1 MKQLPDYQ
9 LLIER
14 YNLSPEISTGLSFK
28 TQFNN
33 RCKINAQAGTY
44 NPGTKRSYLCIN
56 GTNFQCSRVVY
67 YLATGIDPGMH
78 EVDHIDQDSTNNCI
92 TNLRLATRS
101 QNASNMKL
109 KSSNT
114 TGFKGVSWHKARN
127 LFRVTICID
136 QKSKQLA
143 HHICPARLAYTY
155 NQAAIKEQ
163 GKFAVLN
170 VLPKLNCWTAGLG
183 FST

>member
-9 LLIER
+9 LLTER
-14 YNLSPEISTGLSFK
+14 YNLSPEFPTGLSFK
-28 TQFNN
+28 TQFNS
-33 RCKINAQAGTY
+33 RCKVNAQAGAY
-44 NPGTKRSYLCIN
+44 NSVSKRAYLSIN
-56 GTNFQCSRVVY
+56 GTNFKCSRIVY
-67 YLATGIDPGMH
+67 YLATGIDPGVY
-78 EVDHIDQDSTNNCI
+78 EVDHIDQNSANNCI

-101 QNASNMKL
+101 QNASNMKRRPN
-109 KSSNT
+109 NT

-127 LFRVTICID
+127 LFRVTISIN
-136 QKSKQLA
+136 QRAKHLA

-163 GKFAVLN
+163 GEFAVLN
-170 VLPKLNCWTAGLG
+170 VLPKLNCQTAGLG